1 LDRLHLLHRNAYFDD
16 SIAFF
21 IKIIDEPPSHATMS
35 TSAAS
40 SHSVQD
46 PAEILSATCPERSEH
61 CAGDDERLLR
71 MDLIL
76 QTMRNRKISLSALH
90 ALTNLY
96 LNRPCKLT
104 LSQLAGN
111 LGLTTAAVTS
121 VADALEKLEFAKRFF
136 DHRDRRLTRLSL
148 TPRGHAFAE
157 WIGESI
163 GGRADAK
170 NTTDK

>member
-1 LDRLHLLHRNAYFDD
+1 
-16 SIAFF
+16 
-21 IKIIDEPPSHATMS
+21 
-35 TSAAS
+35 
-40 SHSVQD
+40 
-46 PAEILSATCPERSEH
+46 
-61 CAGDDERLLR
+61 

-76 QTMRNRKISLSALH
+76 QTMRNRKISLSTLH

-111 LGLTTAAVTS
+111 LCLTTAAVTS
-121 VADALEKLEFAKRFF
+121 VADALEKLGFATRFF

-157 WIGESI
+157 WISDSI
-163 GGRADAK
+163 GGRQDAK
-170 NTTDK
+170 TKTAK